1 MHLPFAFQPTRN
13 PLRLKNCESPDR
25 SARKRNE
32 TVALR
37 SGRRDSDRFVQIITV
52 KAFAK
57 INLTLRVLGTGRGG
71 YHDLRTVLQSVALHD
86 TLTFRTESG
95 AGFRI
100 ECNEPECPTDSTN
113 LVWRA
118 ADHVWRALERRGRPR
133 DTVVRIAK
141 RIPLRSGLGGGSSD
155 AAAAIRGLAALW
167 NADLPRERQQAIAA
181 GLGADVA
188 FFLDGGTSLGV
199 ERGDLLFPM
208 IDLPVTWVTLVIPQ
222 FGVSTKDA
230 YEWFDRMARA
240 RAFKGGE
247 RSESL
252 PKRERG
258 SRVERAGPDGW
269 PLVGAESRLPAVELR
284 NDLQEAVATRH
295 PEITRVVRE
304 LRRLGARHAAM
315 SGSGSA
321 VFGLFDSRKDAEAAS
336 GSISRRTGRSVVTR
350 TIRRAS
356 YRASSRPRSFG
367 TR

>member
-1 MHLPFAFQPTRN
+1 
-13 PLRLKNCESPDR
+13 
-25 SARKRNE
+25 
-32 TVALR
+32 VALR
-37 SGRRDSDRFVQIITV
+37 LGRRDSDRLVQTITV

-57 INLTLRVLGTGRGG
+57 INLTLRVLGIGPGG

-86 TLTFRTESG
+86 TLTFRAERG

-100 ECNEPECPTDSTN
+100 ECNEPECPTDPTN

-118 ADHVWRALERRGRPR
+118 ADQVWRALGRRGRPR
-133 DTVVRIAK
+133 DTVVRIVK

-167 NADLPRERQQAIAA
+167 KADLPRQRQQAIAA
-181 GLGADVA
+181 RLGADVA

-199 ERGDLLFPM
+199 ERGDLLYPM
-208 IDLPVTWVTLVIPQ
+208 IDQPVTWVTLVIPQ

-230 YEWFDRMARA
+230 YEWFDQMARA
-240 RAFKGGE
+240 AAFKEGE
-247 RSESL
+247 RSAGSL
-252 PKRERG
+252 PNREIPSKVG
-258 SRVERAGPDGW
+258 RAGPDGW
-269 PLVGAESRLPAVELR
+269 PHAGAQSRLPAVEFR
-284 NDLQEAVATRH
+284 NDLQQAVAARH
-295 PEITRVVRE
+295 PEITRIVRE

-321 VFGLFDSRKDAEAAS
+321 VFGLFDSRKDAEAA
-336 GSISRRTGRSVVTR
+336 GRSISRRAGRSVVTR

-356 YRASSRPRSFG
+356 YRAWVRPRPFG